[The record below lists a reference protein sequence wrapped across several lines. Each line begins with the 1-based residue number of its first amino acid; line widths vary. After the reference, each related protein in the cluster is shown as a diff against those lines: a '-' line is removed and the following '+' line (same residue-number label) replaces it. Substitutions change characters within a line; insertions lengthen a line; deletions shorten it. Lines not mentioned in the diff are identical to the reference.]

1 MAGQSP
7 PHPVNVVA
15 ACQLVEGQILAA
27 GYWIQYTE
35 FGALGG
41 LLSIAY
47 AFELTVPHK
56 TVAEPHW

>member
-27 GYWIQYTE
+27 EYWIRCTE
-35 FGALGG
+35 FDAPGRFLGT
-41 LLSIAY
+41 AY
-47 AFELTVPHK
+47 ASEL
-56 TVAEPHW
+56 